1 MEREYQKADS
11 VVVPSAVALRSFESV
26 GLGQK
31 AFVLHAGVSHDYF
44 RPSEIEESREP
55 FRVCFVGRVEIAK
68 GLPYLLQA
76 WKRLGLRNA
85 ELVLIGEVAEEMRTF
100 IVRWALPNVRLT
112 GLLPAAE
119 VAHWYGRSHLF
130 AFPSV
135 NEGLARSILE
145 ATACALPVVA
155 TELSGAEDCIT
166 SGIEG
171 TVVPARDVDELAES
185 ILWHY
190 ENSEASAAMG
200 VAARA
205 RIEREFTLAQYV
217 DRALEMYRAVAS
229 RSTQHG

>member
-1 MEREYQKADS
+1 MEREYEDS
-11 VVVPSAVALRSFESV
+11 DSIVVPSAIALRSFRDV

-31 AFVLHAGVSHDYF
+31 ALVLHAGVDHDYF
-44 RPSEIEESREP
+44 RPSESNEPRLP

-76 WKRLGLRNA
+76 WKKLALRNA
-85 ELVLIGEVAEEMRTF
+85 ELVLIGEVAEEMRPF
-100 IVRWALPNVRLT
+100 ISRWALSNVRVT
-112 GLLPAAE
+112 GLLASTE
-119 VAHWYGRSHLF
+119 VAKWYQRSHLF

-145 ATACALPVVA
+145 AMASGLPVVA
-155 TELSGAEDCIT
+155 TDLSGAGDCVT
-166 SGIEG
+166 SEAEG
-171 TVVPARDVDELAES
+171 TVVPARDVDELAKS

-200 VAARA
+200 RAART

-217 DRALEMYRAVAS
+217 DRVLDMYRGVVS